1 VFPFCRDERRICKKK
16 PKLDGYHSLA
26 AKSTD
31 RVVLWSRRGNL
42 FTGRF
47 PEIAR
52 ACENLPLNTLI
63 DGAVIAIDQREQPSI
78 GQLQAKGQ

>member
-1 VFPFCRDERRICKKK
+1 M
-16 PKLDGYHSLA
+16 
-26 AKSTD
+26 
-31 RVVLWSRRGNL
+31 LWSRRGNL

-63 DGAVIAIDQREQPSI
+63 DGEVIASQREQPSI
-78 GQLQAKGQ
+78 GQLQAKGQETVIREVMGYFGVMGND

>member
-1 VFPFCRDERRICKKK
+1 M
-16 PKLDGYHSLA
+16 A
-26 AKSTD
+26 T
-31 RVVLWSRRGNL
+31 VLRLRAPNVLCSGRGSEIL

-63 DGAVIAIDQREQPSI
+63 DDEVIASQREQPSI
-78 GQLQAKGQ
+78 GQLQAKGQETVIREVMGYFGVMGSD